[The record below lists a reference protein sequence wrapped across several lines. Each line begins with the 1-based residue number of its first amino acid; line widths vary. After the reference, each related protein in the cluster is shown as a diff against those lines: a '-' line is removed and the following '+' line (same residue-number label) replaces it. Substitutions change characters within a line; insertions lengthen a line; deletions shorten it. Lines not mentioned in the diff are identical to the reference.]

1 MKFLVDAQLPRKF
14 CGWLNKAG
22 HDSRHTLDL
31 PEGNRTQDREIIAL
45 ADAEAC
51 VVVTKDD
58 DFVQSFL
65 LSGRPAR
72 LLLVSVGNMSNSE
85 LEALI
90 HGHITGIETAFD
102 YAKYVEL
109 ARDSL
114 IVHE

>member
-14 CGWLNKAG
+14 CGWLSEAG
-22 HDSRHTLDL
+22 HDAIHTLDL
-31 PEGNRTQDREIIAL
+31 PEGNRTPDQEVITC
-45 ADAEAC
+45 ADGELR

-58 DFVQSFL
+58 DFVQSYL
-65 LSGRPAR
+65 LSGKPAR
-72 LLLVSVGNMSNSE
+72 LLLVSVGNTSNAE

-90 HGHITGIETAFD
+90 RGHINGIEDAFEL
-102 YAKYVEL
+102 ASFVEL